1 MSAIE
6 TQDLDTTPL
15 AQIDVSRPE
24 LFQNDTWHPWFA
36 RLRQESPVHYLED
49 RKWPLLVRYQ
59 PSVDQ
64 RSGCKQHRI
73 LL

>member
-6 TQDLDTTPL
+6 TQDLDTTLL

-36 RLRQESPVHYLED
+36 RLRQESPVHYQRTVEMAPSG
-49 RKWPLLVRYQ
+49 PL
-59 PSVDQ
+59 PAIS
-64 RSGCKQHRI
+64 
-73 LL
+73 